1 MSQCMFMKTFTQT
14 CIHIFRLMFSNNK
27 KCQKVKLNWRFLK
40 KNIQTS
46 NIFVIHFNLKKWK
59 GYNSFHLLTRC
70 NYGAGP
76 KSVFNAETLMDLWVR
91 VFLQINKLA

>member
-1 MSQCMFMKTFTQT
+1 MSQCMFLKTFTQT

-46 NIFVIHFNLKKWK
+46 NIFVIHFNFKK
-59 GYNSFHLLTRC
+59 
-70 NYGAGP
+70 
-76 KSVFNAETLMDLWVR
+76 
-91 VFLQINKLA
+91 